1 MCGIVGFTGNQVS
14 GNEIVN
20 SLKQLEY
27 RGYDSSGVA
36 VVASD
41 RIHTVKQAG
50 RISHIESPASILQGT
65 AGIGHTRWATH
76 GAATKVNAHPHSTES
91 ISLVHNGIIENFFTL
106 KSELPHAVWTSETDS
121 EVILHLLTESLRDS
135 TPFDALKIV
144 AKKLQGTFALAVIFL
159 QEPDLIY
166 ALRSGMPLLVGAGT
180 NRQVVTSDPV
190 ALPADCRSLAI
201 LPEHSISVVRSGLV
215 ESWSFSGERKELV
228 YQDRLTTHESSEL
241 GNNEHY
247 MIKEIH
253 EQPAIIRALIAERID
268 YDTMEIKTDLAG
280 VRGLNLGKVN
290 QIHFVACGTAW
301 HAALLGKYYLEALTQ
316 IPVSVELASEARYS
330 DRPLSGKNL
339 IIAMSQSGE
348 TADTLAC
355 INQAVEARCQTLAFC
370 NRPLAEIPRLA
381 TKTIHLACG
390 QEVSVASTKAFT
402 SMIFNLYCFALSCGR
417 NRGQL
422 KKESFQQKLTD
433 IRKIPEC
440 LEQILANTV
449 KIRQVAESLTA
460 AKAVFFIGRRLSF
473 PVAMEGA
480 LKLKEISY
488 VHAEG
493 YAAGE
498 LKHGPLALIETGT
511 PVIAITPS
519 DRHQQKTLSNILET
533 KARGA
538 RIIAIGSPL
547 NHELQSC
554 ADDFIALPE
563 LPEDLAPFTT
573 SLIVQ
578 LLAYFAARSLGT
590 NIDKPRNLAK
600 SVTVE

>member
-1 MCGIVGFTGNQVS
+1 
-14 GNEIVN
+14 
-20 SLKQLEY
+20 
-27 RGYDSSGVA
+27 
-36 VVASD
+36 
-41 RIHTVKQAG
+41 
-50 RISHIESPASILQGT
+50 
-65 AGIGHTRWATH
+65 
-76 GAATKVNAHPHSTES
+76 
-91 ISLVHNGIIENFFTL
+91 
-106 KSELPHAVWTSETDS
+106 
-121 EVILHLLTESLRDS
+121 
-135 TPFDALKIV
+135 
-144 AKKLQGTFALAVIFL
+144 
-159 QEPDLIY
+159 
-166 ALRSGMPLLVGAGT
+166 
-180 NRQVVTSDPV
+180 
-190 ALPADCRSLAI
+190 
-201 LPEHSISVVRSGLV
+201 
-215 ESWSFSGERKELV
+215 
-228 YQDRLTTHESSEL
+228 
-241 GNNEHY
+241 
-247 MIKEIH
+247 
-253 EQPAIIRALIAERID
+253 
-268 YDTMEIKTDLAG
+268 
-280 VRGLNLGKVN
+280 
-290 QIHFVACGTAW
+290 
-301 HAALLGKYYLEALTQ
+301 
-316 IPVSVELASEARYS
+316 
-330 DRPLSGKNL
+330 
-339 IIAMSQSGE
+339 
-348 TADTLAC
+348 
-355 INQAVEARCQTLAFC
+355 
-370 NRPLAEIPRLA
+370 
-381 TKTIHLACG
+381 
-390 QEVSVASTKAFT
+390 
-402 SMIFNLYCFALSCGR
+402 MIFNLYCFALSCGR